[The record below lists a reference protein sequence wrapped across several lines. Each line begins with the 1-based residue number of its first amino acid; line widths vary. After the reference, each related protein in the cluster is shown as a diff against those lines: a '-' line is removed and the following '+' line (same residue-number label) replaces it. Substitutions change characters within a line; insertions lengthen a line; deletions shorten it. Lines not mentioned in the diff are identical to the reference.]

1 MADAGFVAVVISPG
15 CNGVSVGPVVLVM
28 VGWGDAL
35 AVNVM
40 LAGRVKPSAA
50 VLVGTRVSVIVGVR
64 LGL

>member
-1 MADAGFVAVVISPG
+1 MADAGKVAVVSTPG
-15 CNGVSVGPVVLVM
+15 CNGVSVGPVVLVL
-28 VGWGDAL
+28 VGWGDVL

-40 LAGRVKPSAA
+40 FAGRVKSSAA